1 MSAGGEVAPCSEEDR
16 RRTEYSAP
24 VLPPALELPPT
35 SRQVAPR
42 RVVYAALAG
51 NLAIAMIKFLAA
63 AFTGS
68 SAMLSEAVHSLV
80 DTINELLLLYGLRR
94 ADRRPDISHPFGY
107 GRELY
112 FWSFIVALSVFA
124 LGAGVSLYEGINH
137 LQNPVPMDRPVL
149 NYLVLIASFIC
160 EAASWRVGFRAF
172 RASKGT
178 LGYMGAFRAS
188 KDPSTFIVLFE
199 DSAALIGLIIAAA
212 GISCALMFHQPR
224 YDGLASIGI
233 GLVLATASILLAR
246 ETKGLLIGEPALP
259 LVRDSILRIAT
270 ADPDVRQANGVLT
283 VQMGPNQVLAALS
296 AEFNAGLNTHQIE
309 LCIGRIEIA
318 IKAAKL
324 GVAAVFIKPQTAET
338 WRRRIAELDA
348 TRKEIRGG
356 LQ

>member
-1 MSAGGEVAPCSEEDR
+1 
-16 RRTEYSAP
+16 
-24 VLPPALELPPT
+24 
-35 SRQVAPR
+35 
-42 RVVYAALAG
+42 VYVALAG
-51 NLAIAMIKFLAA
+51 NLAIATVKFLAA
-63 AFTGS
+63 ALTGS

-137 LQNPVPMDRPVL
+137 WRNPVPMDRPVL
-149 NYLVLIASFIC
+149 NYLVLIVSFIC
-160 EAASWRVGFRAF
+160 EAPSWRVGFRAF

-199 DSAALIGLIIAAA
+199 DSAALIGLMIAAV

-233 GLVLATASILLAR
+233 GLVLAASSILLAR

-270 ADPDVRQANGVLT
+270 EDPDVHQANGVLT

-296 AEFNAGLNTHQIE
+296 AEFRDGS
-309 LCIGRIEIA
+309 
-318 IKAAKL
+318 
-324 GVAAVFIKPQTAET
+324 
-338 WRRRIAELDA
+338 
-348 TRKEIRGG
+348 IRSR
-356 LQ
+356 